1 MRRGQRNT
9 SAWPRAP
16 AEAGTSREAPGQR
29 ASVGLLP
36 QDPCGGKMRLP
47 SGKQKSPRVLVWENE
62 GQDEEITV
70 YSMQESRDDFQLIA
84 PRLSQRPRGRT
95 SGDLGLPR
103 RSWARLGRE
112 APGLGE
118 MKTCGLDSSE
128 LGLYT
133 ELAGR
138 GAGSP

>member
-16 AEAGTSREAPGQR
+16 AEAGTFREAPGQR

-70 YSMQESRDDFQLIA
+70 YSLQESRDDFQLIA
-84 PRLSQRPRGRT
+84 PRLSQRQEEERVEIWSCRGEAGQGWGGRRQA
-95 SGDLGLPR
+95 SG
-103 RSWARLGRE
+103 
-112 APGLGE
+112 
-118 MKTCGLDSSE
+118 K
-128 LGLYT
+128 
-133 ELAGR
+133 
-138 GAGSP
+138 